1 MTKTSAA
8 SRADSGAPTQMAPP
22 RIVAGVNERVS
33 GMRGK
38 QGAAFLD
45 LLALAASRADVIAL
59 GRGEP
64 DVPTP
69 PHIAQAAIDA
79 IEAGYTTY
87 THPAGLLALREAIAR
102 KLQRDSDLTY
112 DPGTEIVVTTGAQEA
127 MAVIFQTLLDPGD
140 EVLLATPHYLA
151 YEENIRLAGGT
162 PVLVPTYERD
172 DFEMQ
177 PSEVEAR
184 VSPKSKILVLISPAN
199 PTGAGLA
206 RETLDSMASLAER
219 HDLIV
224 LSDELYDQVVYEGF
238 EPVSIATL
246 PGMRERTIVV
256 NGFSKS
262 YSMTG
267 FRVGYL
273 AAPAAFCQDATVVR
287 HALSISAPTPSQ
299 YAAIAA
305 LDGPQD
311 HIQRMIEVYSSRRRA
326 MTTAFDDIGVTY
338 GATRGGFYLF
348 ANIQQAGM
356 PAYEFCARAVKDHG
370 VLFFPGTMF
379 GQIGEGYIRISYLA
393 PPDQLEEALR
403 RFSEMWKG
411 LTAQ

>member
-1 MTKTSAA
+1 MTGTSTPGP
-8 SRADSGAPTQMAPP
+8 SITGAPTPAAPP
-22 RIVAGVNERVS
+22 RIVAGINERVS
-33 GMRGK
+33 GMRGG

-79 IEAGYTTY
+79 IQAGHTTY

-102 KLQRDSDLTY
+102 KLRRDSDLTY
-112 DPGTEIVVTTGAQEA
+112 DPNTEIVVTTGAQEA

-151 YEENIRLAGGT
+151 YEENIRLAGGN

-177 PSEVEAR
+177 AGEVEAR
-184 VSPKSKILVLISPAN
+184 ISPKTKILVLISPAN
-199 PTGAGLA
+199 PTGAGLT
-206 RETLDSMASLAER
+206 RETIDAMAALAER
-219 HDLIV
+219 YDLIV

-238 EPVSIATL
+238 EPVSIASL
-246 PGMRERTIVV
+246 SGMRERTIVV

-273 AAPAAFCQDATVVR
+273 AAPAAFCQDAIVVR

-305 LDGPQD
+305 LEGPQD
-311 HIQRMIEVYSSRRRA
+311 HIRRMIEVYSSRRRT
-326 MTTAFDDIGVTY
+326 MTEAFERIGVTY
-338 GATRGGFYLF
+338 GETRGGFYLF
-348 ANIQQAGM
+348 ANIQQAGLS
-356 PAYEFCARAVKDHG
+356 AYEFCVRAVEQHG

-379 GQIGEGYIRISYLA
+379 GPIGEGYIRISYLA
-393 PPDQLEEALR
+393 PPEQLDEALR
-403 RFSEMWKG
+403 RFSEMWRD
-411 LTAQ
+411 LTGR